1 MVDGLEDADLI
12 QQQIG
17 LFYALF
23 GDLLDSPPL
32 GSVLLLGLVDSTI
45 GTLAELLSGRGS
57 TLGLKS

>member
-17 LFYALF
+17 LFDGLF

-32 GSVLLLGLVDSTI
+32 GSILLLGLVDSPV
-45 GTLAELLSGRGS
+45 GALAELLSGRGS